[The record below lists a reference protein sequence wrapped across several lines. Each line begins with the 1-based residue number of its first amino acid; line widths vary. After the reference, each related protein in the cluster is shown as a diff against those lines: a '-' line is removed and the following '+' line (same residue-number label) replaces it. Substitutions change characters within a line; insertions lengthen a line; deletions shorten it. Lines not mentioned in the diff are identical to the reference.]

1 MTDSKALATVETD
14 NTTPTVAERAVQ
26 NVSAHDNVILFHAA
40 GIKTAWN
47 KQVSGIIETGQLLL
61 KAKKEMSGTGR
72 WLKLFDK
79 KIGDLPFGEDTAVL
93 LMKIARHKV
102 LSDSEHVRNLPPHW
116 GTLAVLS
123 KATPRQL
130 EKWLADGTVNAETE
144 RKRAES
150 LISPKPAKAKAKK
163 ATADSDNTAPSEI
176 DPDTIA
182 FNNTASNGDI
192 CSRCLEQLHLL
203 LCDSRIDWE
212 KVIET
217 VGIEKIQEIIEE
229 LKSKLAD
236 HADTMSREREWREAE
251 AAKLP
256 TPPDAN

>member
-1 MTDSKALATVETD
+1 MSAACSKFNSSPRRMRATTLPSLSKRRIRLASWPASSTRVGEGRDAHPQLRCSVEKEI
-14 NTTPTVAERAVQ
+14 AERSGQATSSLERGCFADPLLW
-26 NVSAHDNVILFHAA
+26 NVEVRFAL
-40 GIKTAWN
+40 
-47 KQVSGIIETGQLLL
+47 SGDI
-61 KAKKEMSGTGR
+61 
-72 WLKLFDK
+72 
-79 KIGDLPFGEDTAVL
+79 V
-93 LMKIARHKV
+93 
-102 LSDSEHVRNLPPHW
+102 
-116 GTLAVLS
+116 
-123 KATPRQL
+123 
-130 EKWLADGTVNAETE
+130 AETE

-236 HADTMSREREWREAE
+236 HADTRSREREWREAE
-251 AAKLP
+251 AANQLP